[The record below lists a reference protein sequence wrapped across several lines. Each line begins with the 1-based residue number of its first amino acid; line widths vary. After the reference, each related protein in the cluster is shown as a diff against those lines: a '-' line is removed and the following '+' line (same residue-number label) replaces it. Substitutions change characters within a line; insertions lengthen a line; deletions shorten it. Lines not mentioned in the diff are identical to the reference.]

1 MRAWKR
7 RERALNDM
15 SAVIRKMWGA
25 RCNRHDGHCPCC
37 NAWDVFDMIERI
49 TDSAVLDVD
58 RHAGDVDA

>member
-1 MRAWKR
+1 
-7 RERALNDM
+7 
-15 SAVIRKMWGA
+15 MWGA